1 MAGRGWPLAHMFRHG
16 QQRLATKQPIGPLH
30 CLGQK
35 PWPTMLGH
43 RVGPLSFLKPKTHG
57 PFVVQTRSQHLPHW
71 LQPTLWYLEPTNMP
85 LEDIAESEGSMSKQ
99 ELQAVATRVCRALKD
114 LDEGFQKQ
122 WHKAMKDKSIDRQ
135 EFLTT
140 AANKFGSDLTKLMH
154 HELIQK
160 TSVEQE
166 TAMEGTGEWLDEEDL
181 KVRFKDKP
189 QQYEAILKNARRFHD
204 KTREIELYEVPTY
217 KSSEVSRTKRTIE
230 ESSKASVDETVKRIK
245 FPKVQKPEGD
255 LVTEGNG
262 EPSATKLTRAQHSW
276 IDKQI
281 NKLKDYN
288 LLKEALAEFEDDAN
302 AKWTQFISPWLKV
315 RGADCIT
322 QLETQI
328 DELVAIKDA
337 DEAVDFKSVQKAF
350 KKAMQ
355 DVADN
360 RCRAEAHWEL
370 SWEMITE
377 AEQNELLKEDETEE
391 KEEKKQIASP

>member
-1 MAGRGWPLAHMFRHG
+1 
-16 QQRLATKQPIGPLH
+16 
-30 CLGQK
+30 
-35 PWPTMLGH
+35 
-43 RVGPLSFLKPKTHG
+43 
-57 PFVVQTRSQHLPHW
+57 
-71 LQPTLWYLEPTNMP
+71 MP

-302 AKWTQFISPWLKV
+302 AKWTQYIPPWLKV

-328 DELVAIKDA
+328 GELVAIKNA
-337 DEAVDFKSVQKAF
+337 DEAVDFKSIQDAF

-355 DVADN
+355 DVTDN

-370 SWEMITE
+370 AWEMLTE